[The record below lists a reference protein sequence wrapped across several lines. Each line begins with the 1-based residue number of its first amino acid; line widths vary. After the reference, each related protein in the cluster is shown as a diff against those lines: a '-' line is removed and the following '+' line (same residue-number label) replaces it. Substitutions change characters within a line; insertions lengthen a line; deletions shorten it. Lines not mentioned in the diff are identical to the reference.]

1 MTKIDN
7 KKLNL
12 LKNIDFEKLKNIDI
26 ITVDKEELVDIKDIN
41 IDSTLPYELRI
52 LNYIEQIKNPYCYKI
67 GDVVVKIEFDESENA
82 LTFEECINN
91 YIKGL

>member
-7 KKLNL
+7 KKLDL

-26 ITVDKEELVDIKDIN
+26 RTVDKEELVDIKDIN
-41 IDSTLPYELRI
+41 IDSTLPYELKI
-52 LNYIEQIKNPYCYKI
+52 LSYIEQIKNPYCYRM
-67 GDVVVKIEFDESENA
+67 GDVIVKIEFDESENA

>member
-1 MTKIDN
+1 MIKIDN
-7 KKLNL
+7 KKLDL
-12 LKNIDFEKLKNIDI
+12 LKNIDFEKLKKIDI
-26 ITVDKEELVDIKDIN
+26 LTVDKEELVDIKDIS

-52 LNYIEQIKNPYCYKI
+52 LNYIEQIKNPYCYKM

>member
-7 KKLNL
+7 KKLDL

-41 IDSTLPYELRI
+41 IDLTLPYELRI
-52 LNYIEQIKNPYCYKI
+52 LNYIEQIKNPYCYKM

>member
-7 KKLNL
+7 KKLDL
-12 LKNIDFEKLKNIDI
+12 LKNIDFEKLKKIDI
-26 ITVDKEELVDIKDIN
+26 LTVDKEELVDIKDIS

-52 LNYIEQIKNPYCYKI
+52 LNYIEQIKNPYCYKM